1 MIRWLDHVNLRTAD
15 VERMARVYVE
25 VLGLRLGDRPPF

>member
-15 VERMARVYVE
+15 VERRARFY
-25 VLGLRLGDRPPF
+25 DRPKSAD